1 MNRDIGGDGGAGG
14 TRGQS
19 EVIGVVLLVG
29 IVVLLAGLAG
39 LFIFDLSGNNLETA
53 PQVHFEADQYGD
65 NTTQV
70 RLYHD
75 GGDVITDTEA
85 ITVTVDGTD
94 ELTKQ
99 GVRFSNA
106 DGEIDSQT
114 DVFFSKDGSGGILA
128 SESTLDDTNPGL
140 DPGTEIRI
148 VWNPD
153 DADNSAILFEYEV
166 ESRS

>member
-1 MNRDIGGDGGAGG
+1 MNRDCG
-14 TRGQS
+14 TERGQS

-39 LFIFDLSGNNLETA
+39 LFIFDLSDDGLETA
-53 PQVHFEADQYGD
+53 PQVHFEVDQYGND
-65 NTTQV
+65 TRQV

-75 GGDVITDTEA
+75 GGDVITDTDA
-85 ITVTVDGTD
+85 ITVTVDGNN
-94 ELTKQ
+94 ELADH
-99 GVRFSNA
+99 GVNFSNA

-114 DVFFSKDGSGGILA
+114 DVFFSKNSSDEVYA
-128 SESTLDDTNPGL
+128 SESTLGDTHGPL
-140 DPGTEIRI
+140 DAGTEIKI
-148 VWNPD
+148 VWNPE

>member
-1 MNRDIGGDGGAGG
+1 MDQDFDAE
-14 TRGQS
+14 RGQS

-39 LFIFDLSGNNLETA
+39 LFIFDLSDNNLEKA
-53 PQVHFEADQYGD
+53 PQTNFEVDQYGND
-65 NTTQV
+65 MQQV

-75 GGDVITDTEA
+75 GGDVITDTDA
-85 ITVTVDGTD
+85 ITVTVNGNN
-94 ELTKQ
+94 ELAEHN
-99 GVRFSNA
+99 VNFSNA

-114 DVFFSKDGSGGILA
+114 DVFFANSTSGAGINA
-128 SESTLDDTNPGL
+128 SNSPFANSRDGL
-140 DPGTEIRI
+140 DAGTEIRI
-148 VWNPD
+148 VWNPE

>member
-1 MNRDIGGDGGAGG
+1 MDRDLGAE
-14 TRGQS
+14 RGQS

-39 LFIFDLSGNNLETA
+39 LFIFDLSDNNLEKA
-53 PQVHFEADQYGD
+53 PQTNFEVDQYGD
-65 NTTQV
+65 NTSQV

-75 GGDVITDTEA
+75 GGDVITDTDA
-85 ITVTVDGTD
+85 ITVTVDGND
-94 ELTKQ
+94 ELAEH
-99 GVRFSNA
+99 GVNFSNA

-114 DVFFSKDGSGGILA
+114 DVFFSKNGSSDIIA
-128 SESTLDDTNPGL
+128 SESTLNGSYGGL
-140 DPGTEIRI
+140 DAGTEIRI
-148 VWNPD
+148 VWNPE

>member
-1 MNRDIGGDGGAGG
+1 MDRDFAAE
-14 TRGQS
+14 RGQS

-39 LFIFDLSGNNLETA
+39 LFIFDLSDNNLEKA
-53 PQVHFEADQYGD
+53 PQTNFEVDQYGD
-65 NTTQV
+65 NTSQV

-75 GGDVITDTEA
+75 GGDVITDTDA
-85 ITVTVDGTD
+85 ITVTVNGTN
-94 ELTKQ
+94 ELASE
-99 GVRFSNA
+99 GVAFENA

-114 DVFFSKDGSGGILA
+114 SVYFAKNATDHTINASKDVEFSGY
-128 SESTLDDTNPGL
+128 DVKGL

-148 VWNPD
+148 VWNPE

>member
-1 MNRDIGGDGGAGG
+1 MDRDLGAG
-14 TRGQS
+14 RGQS

-39 LFIFDLSGNNLETA
+39 LFIFDLSDNNLKKA
-53 PQVHFEADQYGD
+53 PQTNFEVDQYGD
-65 NTTQV
+65 NTSQV

-75 GGDVITDTEA
+75 GGDVITDTDA
-85 ITVTVDGTD
+85 ITVTVDGKN
-94 ELTKQ
+94 ELAEHD
-99 GVRFSNA
+99 VNFSNA

-114 DVFFSKDGSGGILA
+114 DVFFAYDTNNSEINA
-128 SESTLDDTNPGL
+128 SETANFNTDHVGL
-140 DPGTEIRI
+140 DAGTEIRI
-148 VWNPD
+148 VWNPE